1 MSVRAWM
8 VAAVLVVLV
17 GTGAL
22 VSRRLTRGSA
32 AVPSNGLPSTT
43 QAFWEAYQAA
53 SAARANGSQE
63 QAAREYARAL
73 QIRPDHEDS
82 LYYLGNCY
90 LEQRAYRRA
99 LAAYERLTALNPNG
113 SSRASMQSGLVYASL
128 DPAAP
133 VDLAAAE
140 RSFARALAL
149 DPDSGALLGL
159 AEVAVLRGRWSRA
172 QELLLQVEAD
182 NKMGLAAPYLLG
194 FLAYRSGDSRKAW
207 YWFTTAIGRGELKK
221 PPIKWTEEGDV
232 RGGPALRW
240 RALARQS
247 VFGGHWLRLR
257 DYLKPPGARAADLA
271 RSYSALAREL
281 EAFSRAHP
289 SR

>member
-1 MSVRAWM
+1 MSARARI
-8 VAAVLVVLV
+8 AAASLVVLV
-17 GTGAL
+17 GAGAL
-22 VSRRLTRGSA
+22 ASRRLARESA
-32 AVPSNGLPSTT
+32 AVPSGGLPSTT
-43 QAFWEAYQAA
+43 QVFWEAYHAA
-53 SAARANGSQE
+53 SVARVSGARDK
-63 QAAREYARAL
+63 ALREYARAL

-90 LEQRAYRRA
+90 MEQGDYGRA
-99 LAAYERLTALNPNG
+99 LTAYQRLTTLNPNG

-140 RSFARALAL
+140 RSFARALEL

-159 AEVAVLRGRWSRA
+159 AEVAVLRGRWRRA
-172 QELLLQVEAD
+172 HGLLLQVEAD
-182 NKMGLAAPYLLG
+182 NKMSLAAPYLLG
-194 FLAYRSGDSRKAW
+194 FLAYRSGDSREAW
-207 YWFTTAIGRGELKK
+207 RWFNTAIGRGELKK
-221 PPIKWTEEGDV
+221 PPVKWTEEGDV
-232 RGGPALRW
+232 KGSPALRW
-240 RALARQS
+240 QALARQS

-257 DYLKPPGARAADLA
+257 DYLKPPGATAADLA
-271 RSYSALAREL
+271 RDYAALGREL